1 MLGARVQRPRP
12 SHVAAIAAAQPLSS
26 PGRRARLA
34 ASSFLHTTSYYAFFT
49 SRGASRRDE
58 SCFGLVVIVAG
69 VVRSPISPAS
79 VAVGI
84 RTSHPLFAVAGRR
97 FASPWSQTPRRSVP
111 PYGNGDSERNTPNHS
126 FSDSVQRAEV
136 VHPVSLRGRHALSYI
151 QTRLHTCETCHLGD
165 LNAGKSRVGNVAST

>member
-84 RTSHPLFAVAGRR
+84 RTFHPLFAVAGRR
-97 FASPWSQTPRRSVP
+97 FASP
-111 PYGNGDSERNTPNHS
+111 
-126 FSDSVQRAEV
+126 
-136 VHPVSLRGRHALSYI
+136 
-151 QTRLHTCETCHLGD
+151 
-165 LNAGKSRVGNVAST
+165 